1 MVLDGALTIS
11 YNSIV
16 NKGRIRNVET
26 NKLKYCNKCDKLYKS
41 LDDIFTHCPICRTK
55 LIIGTKDDISIP
67 KCPTCGSINIQ
78 PVSQTRRSLN
88 RWAFGI
94 NNPTARAQFECQNCG
109 YKW

>member
-1 MVLDGALTIS
+1 MSMSSEYKS
-11 YNSIV
+11 YC
-16 NKGRIRNVET
+16 G
-26 NKLKYCNKCDKLYKS
+26 KCDKYYML
-41 LDDIFTHCPICRTK
+41 IPGAVCPLCYTK
-55 LIIGTKDDISIP
+55 LIKAGGNMP
-67 KCPTCGSINIQ
+67 ECPTCHSKNIQ

>member
-1 MVLDGALTIS
+1 MSTE
-11 YNSIV
+11 
-16 NKGRIRNVET
+16 NKWLCSRCNIEYD
-26 NKLKYCNKCDKLYKS
+26 LKAAQGNYG
-41 LDDIFTHCPICRTK
+41 ICPLCRRK
-55 LIIGTKDDISIP
+55 LIRKMEQGYAIP

-78 PVSQTRRSLN
+78 SVSQTRRSLN

>member
-1 MVLDGALTIS
+1 MKYEELI
-11 YNSIV
+11 
-16 NKGRIRNVET
+16 
-26 NKLKYCNKCDKLYKS
+26 NKLENDPNIRPMYCKKCNTTYKYGKTGKK
-41 LDDIFTHCPICRTK
+41 CPICSVT
-55 LIIGTKDDISIP
+55 LSDFNESVP

-78 PVSQTRRSLN
+78 SVSQTRRSLN